1 MCVDME
7 HKRIRD
13 NISGAFADLTAL
25 LEDAAGM
32 AVEGQS
38 LRCTIKDLENAAALI
53 RAEVDRVTMVLAA
66 TARLIAVCP
75 ED

>member
-1 MCVDME
+1 ME
-7 HKRIRD
+7 HERIRD
-13 NISGAFADLTAL
+13 EISGAFADLTAL
-25 LEDAAGM
+25 LEDVVGM

-38 LRCTIKDLENAAALI
+38 LRCTIKYLENAAALI